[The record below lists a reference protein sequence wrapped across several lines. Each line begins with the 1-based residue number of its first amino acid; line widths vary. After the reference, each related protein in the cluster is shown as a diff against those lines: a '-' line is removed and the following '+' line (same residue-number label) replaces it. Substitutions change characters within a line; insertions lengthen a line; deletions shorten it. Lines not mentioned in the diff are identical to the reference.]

1 MNMSKPVKIKN
12 ISLSSKSQRN
22 TSGAVGEFIGFILFL
37 VLVLG
42 VIVPLIIEVTIY
54 NSQGQE
60 LDRLTKE
67 SARKAC
73 SLMADPSRAL
83 AGDINQGSLG
93 LGTDV
98 SIMDPLVESVF
109 QTGSAHFDSYQDV
122 KFKIY
127 DLTGQEIIPADN
139 HITLPNGTN
148 VFMVG
153 TNNDTNL
160 CPAAT
165 NKGTGNDW
173 KYCINGNDTAVKQA
187 MKGPN
192 IAGIPINQDLTARM
206 ETLQPNMCPGGDCES
221 DYRNR
226 IEHCSVCATKIR
238 QSIFTRS
245 VPILGSVI
253 GLKCDPNNLAGSNAL
268 FPCLLTSCASSKF
281 KQYSG
286 KRGYAP
292 KYQQDKFL
300 GSDYRSL
307 EDDLKADSTRV
318 FAPARVTPSDT
329 TLFTSMNDEFA
340 PVYP

>member
-1 MNMSKPVKIKN
+1 MNMSKPIKN
-12 ISLSSKSQRN
+12 ISLSSKSKRDK
-22 TSGAVGEFIGFILFL
+22 SGAVGEFIGFILFL

-73 SLMADPSRAL
+73 SLMADPSKAL

-93 LGTDV
+93 LGTDI

-109 QTGSAHFDSYQDV
+109 QTGAAHYDSYKDI

-127 DLTGQEIIPADN
+127 DLTGQEIIPAQN
-139 HITLPNGTN
+139 QITLPNGTN

-153 TNNDTNL
+153 TNTDTNL

-173 KYCINGNDTAVKQA
+173 KYCINGNDAAVKQA

-192 IAGIPINQDLTARM
+192 IAGVPINQDLTARM

-268 FPCLLTSCASSKF
+268 FPCLLTACASSKF
-281 KQYSG
+281 IQYSG